1 MDDLQPET
9 LALPSGLARVEWRRS
24 SRARRVSL
32 RIDPTGGA
40 VVVTLPIRATRKAG
54 MALLM
59 GHAEWVS
66 SRLAALP
73 EAIRFAEGATVPIA
87 GVPHRIRHAPTA
99 KGGAFLLGQEL
110 HVTGAREFLSRRVRD
125 FLRKE
130 AQRRLGALVAAK
142 AGLIGVV
149 PKRVT
154 MKDTTSRWGSCA
166 PDKSL
171 ALCWRLVMAPAFV
184 QDYVVAHEVAHLR
197 HMNYGPKFWA
207 LVNQRRR
214 MPKLPLCGCVPRAFG
229 SFASA
234 DQATLFAY
242 RKPPPPF
249 TYTVLAV
256 IYSQASEHMNSTS
269 SAISSGSPRRFI
281 GTSATARARKSGG
294 EFDAA

>member
-40 VVVTLPIRATRKAG
+40 VVVTLPTRATRKAG

-73 EAIRFAEGATVPIA
+73 EAIGFAEGATVPIA

-99 KGGAFLLGQEL
+99 RGGAFLLDQEL

-125 FLRKE
+125 FFRKE

-171 ALCWRLVMAPAFV
+171 ALCWRLVMAPPFV

-197 HMNYGPKFWA
+197 HMNHGPKFWA
-207 LVNQRRR
+207 LVDQLT
-214 MPKLPLCGCVPRAFG
+214 PHAKAAIPWLRAEG
-229 SFASA
+229 VR
-234 DQATLFAY
+234 LL
-242 RKPPPPF
+242 R
-249 TYTVLAV
+249 
-256 IYSQASEHMNSTS
+256 
-269 SAISSGSPRRFI
+269 I
-281 GTSATARARKSGG
+281 G
-294 EFDAA
+294 

>member
-1 MDDLQPET
+1 MLYYNILGHDRLTFKKPLTNRPTLCAFQPMDDLQPET

-32 RIDPTGGA
+32 RIDPAGGA
-40 VVVTLPIRATRKAG
+40 VVVTLPTKATRKAG

-73 EAIRFAEGATVPIA
+73 DALPFAAGVSVPIA
-87 GVPHRIRHAPTA
+87 GIPHRIRHAPTA
-99 KGGAFLLGQEL
+99 RGAAFLLDQEL
-110 HVTGAREFLSRRVRD
+110 HVTGAPEFLQRRVRD

-142 AGLIGVV
+142 SAVVGVA
-149 PKRVT
+149 PRRVT

-171 ALCWRLVMAPAFV
+171 ALSWRLVMAPSFV

-197 HMNYGPKFWA
+197 HMNHGQKFWA
-207 LVNQRRR
+207 LVDRLT
-214 MPKLPLCGCVPRAFG
+214 PHTKAAIPWLRAEG
-229 SFASA
+229 VR
-234 DQATLFAY
+234 LL
-242 RKPPPPF
+242 R
-249 TYTVLAV
+249 
-256 IYSQASEHMNSTS
+256 
-269 SAISSGSPRRFI
+269 I
-281 GTSATARARKSGG
+281 G
-294 EFDAA
+294 